1 MVKRLFLLVVITS
14 TFFALN
20 ANAKENAAQSQ
31 VIATSANVDLPKAEI
46 QCRLVEVVIKKIK
59 RDPKTGKI
67 ITMVS
72 APEIDLNILSSKIPQ
87 KLWNELLNS
96 KAKPLANKSIAGL
109 YPSGSTFKVVS
120 GSAILESGISP
131 YQSIY
136 STGAYTFGKVTFRD
150 SHTSGHGVT
159 NFYKSIE
166 ESVNTYYYQLSLA
179 LNLRVIVFLQH

>member
-67 ITMVS
+67 I
-72 APEIDLNILSSKIPQ
+72 
-87 KLWNELLNS
+87 
-96 KAKPLANKSIAGL
+96 
-109 YPSGSTFKVVS
+109 
-120 GSAILESGISP
+120 
-131 YQSIY
+131 
-136 STGAYTFGKVTFRD
+136 
-150 SHTSGHGVT
+150 
-159 NFYKSIE
+159 
-166 ESVNTYYYQLSLA
+166 SVRYVREYRW
-179 LNLRVIVFLQH
+179 LRCM